1 MQYLRYYCTENL
13 IINSQFKISVG
24 VSQRI
29 DSIEGR
35 YELHDA
41 IDQKL
46 LKFLL
51 EAGFLPVTIPN
62 ILFETKTT
70 NNLAN
75 SVFESWL
82 EKQSLGALVLS
93 GGNNIGDFPQRDCT
107 EQYLLSWAESN
118 DIPLLGICRGMQ
130 MMATWAGAELKPAK
144 GHVRTQHQLL
154 LSNSNSQWPRSVN
167 SYHDWSLLNCPE
179 KFEVAAKAE
188 DGNIEAICHKTLPWE
203 GWMWHPEREQP
214 FDSADTMRVKR
225 LFNEKK

>member
-1 MQYLRYYCTENL
+1 MAMSGLKTV
-13 IINSQFKISVG
+13 VG
-24 VSQRI
+24 VSQRV
-29 DSIEGR
+29 DTVDGRIEYR
-35 YELHDA
+35 DA
-41 IDQKL
+41 LDQQLVKWVAN
-46 LKFLL
+46 
-51 EAGFLPVTIPN
+51 AGFLPVPIPN
-62 ILFETKTT
+62 TLVTPTDT
-70 NNLAN
+70 
-75 SVFESWL
+75 SVLDDWL
-82 EKQSLGALVLS
+82 QTQQPIALVLS

-107 EQYLLSWAESN
+107 EHYLLSWAESN
-118 DIPLLGICRGMQ
+118 EIPLLGICRGMQ

-167 SYHDWSLLNCPE
+167 SYHNWSLLNCPE

-225 LFNEKK
+225 LFNEK